1 MVCSLMVHNG
11 SQGNLLSIMLFIRY
25 KLGIRGLPD
34 MYTVW
39 LLHIQCW
46 GSYFLK
52 VIYYLLLFT
61 TAKGN
66 AVTVTYYFKIK
77 VFVIY

>member
-25 KLGIRGLPD
+25 KLGIRGLH
-34 MYTVW
+34 TVW

-52 VIYYLLLFT
+52 VIYYVLLFT

-66 AVTVTYYFKIK
+66 AVTVTYYSKIK